1 MDTDARYH
9 CLSNRTRRLPLP
21 CDGLALAA
29 RGSPVRKQ
37 DRKAIVRVETMRR
50 HIMDLC
56 EKHDIELMWCRRP
69 MDAWADGLHA
79 TVCVALIKSTISYA
93 PALHEI
99 GHVRGRHQLSRDSMV
114 RERPY
119 GR

>member
-1 MDTDARYH
+1 
-9 CLSNRTRRLPLP
+9 
-21 CDGLALAA
+21 
-29 RGSPVRKQ
+29 
-37 DRKAIVRVETMRR
+37 
-50 HIMDLC
+50 
-56 EKHDIELMWCRRP
+56 